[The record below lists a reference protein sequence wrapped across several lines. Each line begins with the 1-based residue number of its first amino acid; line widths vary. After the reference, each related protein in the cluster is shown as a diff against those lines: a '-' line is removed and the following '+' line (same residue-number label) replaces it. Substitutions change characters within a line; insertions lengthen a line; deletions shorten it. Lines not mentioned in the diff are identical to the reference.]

1 MREAEQIQDT
11 SLEVTLDLDGNISL
25 QSFIIKL
32 YLSSIW
38 LGIVQHWLRSA
49 EQKNTQQLKVCGVS
63 ATGNWMDQRQCWCW
77 YGHGG
82 ADWSTQTDR
91 VIVAKNVKS
100 EQHPQQSSQWG

>member
-38 LGIVQHWLRSA
+38 LGIVQH
-49 EQKNTQQLKVCGVS
+49 
-63 ATGNWMDQRQCWCW
+63 
-77 YGHGG
+77 GH
-82 ADWSTQTDR
+82 
-91 VIVAKNVKS
+91 
-100 EQHPQQSSQWG
+100 